1 MCLKG
6 GGLGRHCDDKSGFD
20 DDDDNAG
27 GGFFVEKLHCEY
39 LTSFFNFII

>member
-20 DDDDNAG
+20 DDDDDA